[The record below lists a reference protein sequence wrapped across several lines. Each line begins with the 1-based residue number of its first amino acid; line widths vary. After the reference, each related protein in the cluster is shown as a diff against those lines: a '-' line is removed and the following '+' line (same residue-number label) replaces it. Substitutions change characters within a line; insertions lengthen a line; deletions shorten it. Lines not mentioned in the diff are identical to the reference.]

1 MANGSFQLDP
11 SLQPIPVTGQPSGVA
26 ATLNAQ
32 PVTLQDLRSYLPQ
45 SQQQQQPSAQQAT
58 SFDAQ
63 TQAKLD
69 SLQPDF
75 ADRTK
80 QWIQGMRAAGY
91 DPVLTYGYR
100 SPQEQQKLYEK
111 HLAGGPQ
118 AVAPPMSYHTYGRAF
133 DWMNRG
139 PDGKLQEENDKA
151 YQFGQKLATNYKL
164 TGIGA
169 GDNDHI
175 QDANYKS
182 WKDLPRSEYGNVA
195 PKQQPAPQVTL
206 SAGQTQSAQAQ
217 TDRTQMP
224 VYQIANTGGPQ
235 WQDLSQYLK

>member
-1 MANGSFQLDP
+1 MPNGDNFQLDP
-11 SLQPIPVTGQPSGVA
+11 SLQPIQVTGQPSGFTPSA
-26 ATLNAQ
+26 
-32 PVTLQDLRSYLPQ
+32 PVTFQDLRQYLPQ
-45 SQQQQQPSAQQAT
+45 NQQQGQPQSSAPQAS

-63 TQAKLD
+63 TETKLN

-75 ADRTK
+75 ADRAR
-80 QWIQGMRAAGY
+80 QWIQGMRNAGY

-100 SPQEQQKLYEK
+100 TPQEQQQLYER

-133 DWMNRG
+133 DWANRG
-139 PDGKLQEENDKA
+139 PKGDLQENNDKA
-151 YQFGQKLATNYKL
+151 YEFGQKLATNYGL

-182 WKDLPRSEYGNVA
+182 WKELPRAEYGNVK
-195 PKQQPAPQVTL
+195 PRQ
-206 SAGQTQSAQAQ
+206 AQAQ
-217 TDRTQMP
+217 PAQNP
-224 VYQIANTGGPQ
+224 VPIQQIAMQGGPQ
-235 WQDLSQYLK
+235 WQDLSQYLKQ

>member
-45 SQQQQQPSAQQAT
+45 SQQQQPAT

-80 QWIQGMRAAGY
+80 QWIQGMRSAGY
-91 DPVLTYGYR
+91 DPVLTYGFR
-100 SPQEQQKLYEK
+100 SPQEQQQLYQK

-195 PKQQPAPQVTL
+195 PRQA
-206 SAGQTQSAQAQ
+206 AQTQQGGQAALTLGGQAAQTQAAQA
-217 TDRTQMP
+217 QMP